1 MQMIGVKRSTS
12 SRVNLKLMTL
22 KAVAYDCL
30 WLFCFV
36 AFWLICDHA
45 LAVERTLQFGE
56 PEQPNLSLRSIE
68 SGHQIESPLAVNTDV
83 YIDIVGPIV
92 RTRVVQQFMNPSQY
106 WAEGLYRYPLPE
118 NAAVDQ
124 LSMYIGERI
133 IEGQVHEKH
142 KAKNIYTQAKRD
154 GKRTVMLE
162 APKDNLF
169 TTQVANIPP
178 GESIKIEFVYQEVLA
193 LRDHGYA
200 LRFPIVA
207 TPRYYPRRAD
217 AGMQQTHPDAKL
229 SYRDANTPNGNP
241 VYFHIILDTGMA
253 IQTMHS
259 TSHKLKREQ
268 VGPTRYKI
276 EAGSGQES
284 NRDFVLSWTYKAQEN
299 AQTRLFTEYSND
311 RYYNMLMLLP
321 PAPDTQMNYRARELT
336 LVLDVSGSMSGE
348 SIRQAKA
355 AVNEALDQLQIEDQ
369 FNLIFFN
376 DRSWSVFPQAKPA
389 NANNVARAK
398 RALRNQSASGGTRMS
413 EAFQLALP
421 LPQTQEWLRQVV
433 FITDG
438 AVGNTDQLLAQ
449 IKRALGTSR
458 LFIVG
463 IGAAP
468 NSYFMR
474 RASEV
479 GRGTYA
485 YIGQLTQVEQKMVSL
500 FEKINK
506 PALTE
511 IELLL
516 DVSVDALLPTK
527 IPDIYLNEMALLL
540 FQSQSAPTELLIKGL
555 QGDAPVYFQQALETE
570 ADVSGISVEWARRKI
585 KDLQAQILETS
596 TDRKAALIDE
606 LIAIA
611 LKHNQISRYT
621 SLVAVDVTPIRAGAT
636 LAFEQIRSNL
646 PKGWQ
651 LKQQGTQTLALA
663 QTSNGL
669 AWMTHV
675 GLLWLLVALA
685 LGVFSCNARRHLRSR
700 NGA

>member
-1 MQMIGVKRSTS
+1 
-12 SRVNLKLMTL
+12 
-22 KAVAYDCL
+22 
-30 WLFCFV
+30 
-36 AFWLICDHA
+36 
-45 LAVERTLQFGE
+45 
-56 PEQPNLSLRSIE
+56 
-68 SGHQIESPLAVNTDV
+68 
-83 YIDIVGPIV
+83 
-92 RTRVVQQFMNPSQY
+92 
-106 WAEGLYRYPLPE
+106 
-118 NAAVDQ
+118 
-124 LSMYIGERI
+124 
-133 IEGQVHEKH
+133 
-142 KAKNIYTQAKRD
+142 
-154 GKRTVMLE
+154 
-162 APKDNLF
+162 
-169 TTQVANIPP
+169 
-178 GESIKIEFVYQEVLA
+178 
-193 LRDHGYA
+193 
-200 LRFPIVA
+200 
-207 TPRYYPRRAD
+207 
-217 AGMQQTHPDAKL
+217 
-229 SYRDANTPNGNP
+229 
-241 VYFHIILDTGMA
+241 
-253 IQTMHS
+253 
-259 TSHKLKREQ
+259 
-268 VGPTRYKI
+268 
-276 EAGSGQES
+276 
-284 NRDFVLSWTYKAQEN
+284 
-299 AQTRLFTEYSND
+299 
-311 RYYNMLMLLP
+311 
-321 PAPDTQMNYRARELT
+321 
-336 LVLDVSGSMSGE
+336 MSGE

-449 IKRALGTSR
+449 IKGALGTSR

-606 LIAIA
+606 LSAIA

-636 LAFEQIRSNL
+636 LAFDQIRSNL

-651 LKQQGTQTLALA
+651 LKHQGTQTLALA